1 MEPAEGTLGYTNTT
15 TSLIMRKS
23 FRASLTASWA
33 NYMRTSFSK
42 IKMTKSQRDN
52 LFFVLAAILMV
63 LGGTTQLP
71 LSPFFIII
79 GFLVA
84 WFLVPNDKI

>member
-1 MEPAEGTLGYTNTT
+1 
-15 TSLIMRKS
+15 
-23 FRASLTASWA
+23 
-33 NYMRTSFSK
+33 
-42 IKMTKSQRDN
+42 MTKSQRDN